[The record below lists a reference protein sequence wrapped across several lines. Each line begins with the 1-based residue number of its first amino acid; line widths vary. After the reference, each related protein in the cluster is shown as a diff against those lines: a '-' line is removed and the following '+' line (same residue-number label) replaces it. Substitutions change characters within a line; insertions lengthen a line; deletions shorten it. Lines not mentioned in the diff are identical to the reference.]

1 MANTWGHVYASSSD
15 LIVALICVCWNPGL
29 PRKYVQS
36 LCIKCIFKIMPA
48 IGGAQF
54 LGAPSCVPVWSKAT
68 ILRPRSLYIMVASLW
83 QHPSRSYSLGSANI
97 HLSRPPVLSSSFP
110 TFWSWW
116 QEFCHPGLSFREP
129 KAAST
134 LGPFGDLGVLLQTSI
149 LQLLPGGILERTN
162 LYLSH
167 WYCSPVYIR
176 EPHGMMEGNQPAHL
190 TVLRDPNC
198 QLCPQGSSLKMSE
211 HLYYQ
216 MPPTTDFGLKDLQH
230 LGHGRLIF
238 VRLISNNKPFPW
250 APWPFSSWPWYPSS
264 LGGFLMERNRLGY
277 LLLISPH
284 PLFLLCTSLLPI
296 A

>member
-1 MANTWGHVYASSSD
+1 
-15 LIVALICVCWNPGL
+15 
-29 PRKYVQS
+29 
-36 LCIKCIFKIMPA
+36 MPA

-54 LGAPSCVPVWSKAT
+54 LGAPSRVPVWSKAT

-83 QHPSRSYSLGSANI
+83 QHRSSSYSLGSANI
-97 HLSRPPVLSSSFP
+97 HLSRPPVLSSGFP

-149 LQLLPGGILERTN
+149 LQLLPGGHFRENQSLLGPLILFPSLHQKTPWDDGGKSACSSDCPPWPKLPALSTGLQSQNVRT
-162 LYLSH
+162 
-167 WYCSPVYIR
+167 P
-176 EPHGMMEGNQPAHL
+176 G
-190 TVLRDPNC
+190 T
-198 QLCPQGSSLKMSE
+198 
-211 HLYYQ
+211 LYYQ

-230 LGHGRLIF
+230 LGHGRLFF

-250 APWPFSSWPWYPSS
+250 APWPFSSWPWYPPS

>member
-15 LIVALICVCWNPGL
+15 LIVTLICVCWNPGL
-29 PRKYVQS
+29 SRKYVQS

-149 LQLLPGGILERTN
+149 LQLLPGGHFRENQSLLVPLILFPSLHQRTPWDDGGK
-162 LYLSH
+162 SA
-167 WYCSPVYIR
+167 CSS
-176 EPHGMMEGNQPAHL
+176 
-190 TVLRDPNC
+190 D
-198 QLCPQGSSLKMSE
+198 CP
-211 HLYYQ
+211 
-216 MPPTTDFGLKDLQH
+216 
-230 LGHGRLIF
+230 
-238 VRLISNNKPFPW
+238 
-250 APWPFSSWPWYPSS
+250 PWPKLPALSTGLQSQNVRTPVLPDASHY
-264 LGGFLMERNRLGY
+264 RLWSEG
-277 LLLISPH
+277 SPA
-284 PLFLLCTSLLPI
+284 PGSGEVNLCKI
-296 A
+296 NKQ